1 MHDLCPEGPNSWC
14 KYKADPENYKHK
26 NGLPLAV
33 VNFIKPVFE
42 DLADE
47 KLLEKCL
54 HGKTQNS
61 NECLNKLIWERCT
74 KEKYVERVV
83 IEEAV
88 YSAIA
93 YFNEGAKSIGNLFS
107 KVGVRCEQYSQQACA
122 RKDDSRLY
130 HAAYKTKESTQKRRK
145 VLRAIR
151 KGFQDKATEAE
162 GDLYSAGG
170 H

>member
-1 MHDLCPEGPNSWC
+1 MKAAVRAVLPHVASTEANKMHDLCAEGPNSWC

-61 NECLNKLIWERCT
+61 NECLNKHMG
-74 KEKYVERVV
+74 K
-83 IEEAV
+83 V
-88 YSAIA
+88 YQREVCG
-93 YFNEGAKSIGNLFS
+93 EG
-107 KVGVRCEQYSQQACA
+107 CY
-122 RKDDSRLY
+122 
-130 HAAYKTKESTQKRRK
+130 
-145 VLRAIR
+145 
-151 KGFQDKATEAE
+151 
-162 GDLYSAGG
+162 
-170 H
+170 